1 MIRKYCPVLVAL
13 LVSAAC
19 LLAGERV
26 LALPS
31 EVRPAE
37 DQAKS
42 DARKAV
48 EKYNEGTGR
57 MHHADSLMAKGDRKR
72 AAKEY
77 DRAIRRLTEAVDLDS
92 GLAEA
97 WNNLGY
103 CLRLSGRYEEALNH
117 YDRAIRLKPNLMQ
130 AHEYRARA
138 YLAMDR
144 LEDAQTEH
152 ARLVKGGYAA
162 EAAALKETIDA
173 WVLARAEGRKAGV
186 EKNPAW

>member
-1 MIRKYCPVLVAL
+1 VGAG
-13 LVSAAC
+13 C
-19 LLAGERV
+19 LISGPRA

-31 EVRPAE
+31 EIRPTA
-37 DQAKS
+37 DQAELN
-42 DARKAV
+42 ARKAV

-57 MHHADSLMAKGDRKR
+57 MYRADSLMAKGDRKL

-77 DRAIRRLTEAVDLDS
+77 ERAIRRLAEAVDLDS
-92 GLAEA
+92 SLAEA

-103 CLRLSGRYEEALNH
+103 CLRLSGRYQEALEH
-117 YDRAIRLKPNLMQ
+117 YDRAIRLKPDFMQ

-138 YLAMDR
+138 YLATGR
-144 LEDAQTEH
+144 LEDAQGEH
-152 ARLVKGGYAA
+152 AWLVKAGYDAQAA
-162 EAAALKETIDA
+162 DLKATIDA